1 MLKNRQYFD
10 KTRRFGLF
18 VLLIGFLVLLVSCS
32 AETTEKQI
40 IECPN
45 LVFDCGERGCSNE
58 CGVVATER
66 GWLVLSAEA
75 VNEGSGCLCE
85 FEKV

>member
-1 MLKNRQYFD
+1 MRKVSFL
-10 KTRRFGLF
+10 LF
-18 VLLIGFLVLLVSCS
+18 LLIGVVFLASCT
-32 AETTEKQI
+32 AQTTEKQI

-45 LVFDCGERGCSNE
+45 LIFDCGERGCSNE

-66 GWLVLSAEA
+66 GWLVLSSEA